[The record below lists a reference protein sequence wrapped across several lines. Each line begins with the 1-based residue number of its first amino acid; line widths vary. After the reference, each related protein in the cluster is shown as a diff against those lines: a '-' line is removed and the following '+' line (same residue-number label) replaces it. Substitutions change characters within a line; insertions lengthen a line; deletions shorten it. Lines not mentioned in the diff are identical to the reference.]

1 MDDQDTRAVVSAYY
15 AAVAAADIDRVAG
28 FLADDIDWISY
39 GPVHVFPFAGMR
51 RGKQAVA
58 ESYRVVFATAE
69 IRRYGPEELVVEG
82 DLAAAIVAATVC
94 RRHSG
99 VVISHRMAH
108 FVRVEHGKLAMFR
121 GFTDTF
127 DLAEQILG
135 RPIDVGPGP
144 GVA

>member
-1 MDDQDTRAVVSAYY
+1 MNDQDTRATVSAFY
-15 AAVAAADIDRVAG
+15 AAVAAADLDRVGG
-28 FLADDIDWISY
+28 FLADGIDWISY
-39 GPVHVFPFAGMR
+39 GPLHVFPFAGPR

-58 ESYRVVFATAE
+58 ESYGLVFATVQ

-82 DLAAAIVAATVC
+82 DRAAAIIASTVC
-94 RRHSG
+94 NRDSG
-99 VVISHRMAH
+99 LVISHRMAH
-108 FVRVEHGKLAMFR
+108 FVRVEDGKLAMFR

-135 RPIDVGPGP
+135 RPLDVGSGH